1 MFPRRLIA
9 PVVSFVLASWL
20 ATPAFAQDDAKDF
33 PNRSIRIIVPFPAGG
48 PSDVLARIIAQKM
61 TEDWNQP
68 VVVENRVGANT
79 VIGAQ
84 AVAKAPADGYTLLMA
99 IDSTLVMNQYLYKAL
114 PYDPI
119 NDFTPIS
126 VVAKTMQLLIVNAS
140 SDIKSVKD
148 LIAKQKANPGKL
160 NYGAGTITTQLTGF
174 LFNKAAGTEAQLV
187 RYNGSAQ
194 VAQGLLTQSVD
205 YVVDGTSAA
214 LPLIQDGKFRAL
226 AKFDSRPFAP
236 VPDLPL
242 ISQASGLSGLD
253 EVTVWL
259 GLVAPKGTS
268 PAIVDKLHKEI
279 VRVLADPGVKAKADA
294 AGLFPAATSPAD
306 FASFI
311 RRESARWSKIVA
323 ESGIKYD

>member
-1 MFPRRLIA
+1 
-9 PVVSFVLASWL
+9 
-20 ATPAFAQDDAKDF
+20 
-33 PNRSIRIIVPFPAGG
+33 
-48 PSDVLARIIAQKM
+48 
-61 TEDWNQP
+61 
-68 VVVENRVGANT
+68 
-79 VIGAQ
+79 
-84 AVAKAPADGYTLLMA
+84 MA
-99 IDSTLVMNQYLYKAL
+99 IDSTLVMNQYLYKSL

-242 ISQASGLSGLD
+242 IGPASGLSGLD

-311 RRESARWSKIVA
+311 RQESTRWAKVVA

>member
-1 MFPRRLIA
+1 MFSRRLIV
-9 PVVSFVLASWL
+9 PVVSFALASLL
-20 ATPAFAQDDAKDF
+20 ATSAFAQDDAKDY
-33 PNRSIRIIVPFPAGG
+33 PNRSIKIIVPFPAGG

-99 IDSTLVMNQYLYKAL
+99 IDSTLVMNQYLYKSL

-242 ISQASGLSGLD
+242 IGPASGLSGLD

-268 PAIVDKLHKEI
+268 PAIVDKLHREI

-311 RRESARWSKIVA
+311 RQESARWAKVVA

>member
-1 MFPRRLIA
+1 MLSRRLLA
-9 PVVSFVLASWL
+9 LVLATMPF
-20 ATPAFAQDDAKDF
+20 AAPAFAKDDAKDY
-33 PNRSIRIIVPFPAGG
+33 PNRSIKIIVPFPAGG

-84 AVAKAPADGYTLLMA
+84 AVAKSPADGYTLLMA
-99 IDSTLVMNQYLYKAL
+99 IDSTLVMNQYLYKSL

-119 NDFTPIS
+119 ADFTPIS

-160 NYGAGTITTQLTGF
+160 NFGAGTITTQLTGV

-205 YVVDGTSAA
+205 YVLDGTSAA

-226 AKFDSRPFAP
+226 AKFDNRPFAP

-242 ISQASGLSGLD
+242 IGPASGLSGLD

-268 PAIVDKLHKEI
+268 PAIVDKLHSEI

-294 AGLFPAATSPAD
+294 AGLFPAPTSPAE
-306 FASFI
+306 FAAFI
-311 RRESARWSKIVA
+311 QKESDRWSKIVA

>member
-1 MFPRRLIA
+1 MFSRRLIA
-9 PVVSFVLASWL
+9 LALASTL
-20 ATPAFAQDDAKDF
+20 FAAPAFAQDDAKDY
-33 PNRSIRIIVPFPAGG
+33 PNRSIKIIVPFPAGG

-84 AVAKAPADGYTLLMA
+84 AVAKSSGDGYTLLMA
-99 IDSTLVMNQYLYKAL
+99 IDSTLVMNQYLYKSL

-119 NDFTPIS
+119 NDFVPIS

-140 SDIKSVKD
+140 SDMKSVKD

-205 YVVDGTSAA
+205 YVLDGTSAA

-236 VPDLPL
+236 VPDLPT
-242 ISQASGLSGLD
+242 IGAAAGLTGLD

-259 GLVAPKGTS
+259 GMVAPKGTS

-294 AGLFPAATSPAD
+294 AGLFPAATSPAE

-311 RRESARWSKIVA
+311 RQEAARWAKVVA

>member
-1 MFPRRLIA
+1 MFSRRLIV
-9 PVVSFVLASWL
+9 PVVSFALASLL
-20 ATPAFAQDDAKDF
+20 ATSTFAQDDAKDY
-33 PNRSIRIIVPFPAGG
+33 PNRSIKIIVPFPAGG

-84 AVAKAPADGYTLLMA
+84 AVAKSPADGYTLLMA
-99 IDSTLVMNQYLYKAL
+99 IDSTLVMNQYLYKSL

-242 ISQASGLSGLD
+242 IGPASGLSGLD

-311 RRESARWSKIVA
+311 RQESARWSKTVA

>member
-1 MFPRRLIA
+1 MFSRRLIA
-9 PVVSFVLASWL
+9 LALASTL
-20 ATPAFAQDDAKDF
+20 FAAPALAQDAAKDY
-33 PNRSIRIIVPFPAGG
+33 PNRSIKIIVPFPAGG
-48 PSDVLARIIAQKM
+48 PSDVLARIISQKM

-99 IDSTLVMNQYLYKAL
+99 IDSTLVMNQYLYKSL

-242 ISQASGLSGLD
+242 IGPASGLSGLD

-268 PAIVDKLHKEI
+268 PAIVDKLHQEI
-279 VRVLADPGVKAKADA
+279 VRVLADTGVKAKADA

-311 RRESARWSKIVA
+311 RQESARWAKVVA